1 VSNDWLLLEVAD
13 NPVIWGIVALA
24 LFCYVVEF
32 DLILSL
38 RDAQWK
44 RRSRTWLKVLP
55 VLLNAL
61 PLLGLLG
68 TVNGMLQTFRAA
80 GSTGLT
86 DQSFVSGGIA
96 DALITTQLG
105 LITAVPGLLL
115 YAYLRSRHRAM
126 ARA

>member
-1 VSNDWLLLEVAD
+1 MSNDWLLLEVAD